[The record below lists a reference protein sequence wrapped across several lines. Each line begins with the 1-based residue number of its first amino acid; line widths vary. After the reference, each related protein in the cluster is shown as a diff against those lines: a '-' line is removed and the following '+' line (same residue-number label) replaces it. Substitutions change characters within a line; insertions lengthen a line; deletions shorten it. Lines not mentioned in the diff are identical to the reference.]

1 MISFQNHAPI
11 SLNTAPMPQNI
22 FLTIIEKHIL
32 IIWNVLYKSSSNS
45 PPVQVLQQ
53 QIRGDGGQDLC
64 WSHWHRGGGPKFCK
78 TCWCN
83 TWTLTDLKA
92 VVRWISTLALDPPP
106 NQKSKISIFFKPP
119 TPPLTCLYN
128 TYTLPND
135 LKVLMHT
142 RSLTFGVSG
151 SLNSQS

>member
-1 MISFQNHAPI
+1 
-11 SLNTAPMPQNI
+11 MPQNI

-32 IIWNVLYKSSSNS
+32 IIWNMLYKSSSNS

-53 QIRGDGGQDLC
+53 QIRGDGGSRPVLISLTQ
-64 WSHWHRGGGPKFCK
+64 GGGPKFGK

-83 TWTLTDLKA
+83 TWRLTDLKA
-92 VVRWISTLALDPPP
+92 VVRWIRILILYISNTITLPLDPPP
-106 NQKSKISIFFKPP
+106 NQKSKISISFRPP
-119 TPPLTCLYN
+119 TPLLTCLYN

-142 RSLTFGVSG
+142 RSLTFGVSD

>member
-1 MISFQNHAPI
+1 MNFFLNQALIP
-11 SLNTAPMPQNI
+11 LNTAPMPQNI

-32 IIWNVLYKSSSNS
+32 IIWNMSYKSSSNS

-53 QIRGDGGQDLC
+53 QIRGDGGSRPVLISLTQ
-64 WSHWHRGGGPKFCK
+64 GGGPKFCK

-106 NQKSKISIFFKPP
+106 NQKSKISISFRPP
-119 TPPLTCLYN
+119 TPLLTCLYN

-142 RSLTFGVSG
+142 RSLTFGVSD